1 MREFLPSL
9 TERKKWLHGQKN
21 LNVGDIVIVIEPD
34 TTRGKW
40 PIVRVVE
47 VYTGP
52 DGVVRSAIV
61 RIRSSTNTTELHR
74 PAVKLCLLESW
85 DVVRSKAD
93 AGPAMFRIPH
103 SPNS

>member
-47 VYTGP
+47 VCTGP
-52 DGVVRSAIV
+52 
-61 RIRSSTNTTELHR
+61 
-74 PAVKLCLLESW
+74 
-85 DVVRSKAD
+85 
-93 AGPAMFRIPH
+93 
-103 SPNS
+103 